1 MKSGFIAL
9 IGAPNVGKSTILN
22 ALVGKK
28 IASVTPKPQ
37 TTTTSISGIYN
48 REGLQIVF
56 LDTPGIHKA
65 TREYNKIMNKQAN
78 NAMRNAD
85 GIVFIVDPTQKQSAN
100 DLIIARLPKDKPLII
115 VINKIDL
122 ISPEIAKNT
131 KEYYKNIFNDSV
143 IIETSAIRDFN
154 LDEIVKEITKILP
167 EGPMYYPLTMDSD
180 VTTAFLISETI
191 REKIMMLTKEEIPH
205 SIAVIIDNIN
215 ENEDLISVH
224 ASIIVEKP
232 SQKGIIIGK
241 GGKMIKR
248 IRLQSEYDLRHTLNK
263 EVHLE
268 LFVRVEEN
276 WRDNPAS
283 LRKLNLDK
291 RNI

>member
-22 ALVGKK
+22 TLIGKK

-48 REGLQIVF
+48 REDIQIVF

-65 TREYNKIMNKQAN
+65 TREYNKIMNKQAS
-78 NAMRNAD
+78 NAIRNAD
-85 GIVFIVDPTQKQSAN
+85 GIVFIIDPTQKRSVN

-122 ISPEIAKNT
+122 ISPEVAKNT
-131 KEYYKNIFNDSV
+131 IEYYKDIFKDSV
-143 IIETSAIRDFN
+143 IIETSAIRNFN

-167 EGPMYYPLTMDSD
+167 EGPMYYPPNMDSD

-205 SIAVIIDNIN
+205 SIAVIIDNIK
-215 ENEDLISVH
+215 ETDKLITAH
-224 ASIIVEKP
+224 ASIIVERA
-232 SQKGIIIGK
+232 SQKGIIIGQ

-263 EVHLE
+263 DVHLE